1 MDSDFQQKQYQHHF
15 QGLQKEFHHQKQQ
28 LHSLTRFRSA
38 PTSYFASFLDAAD
51 AVTTSAGGAGGGGD
65 KGDFSNSRPLS
76 PETEN
81 IFARF
86 MSSMGDG
93 NNSSSN
99 KLSNIP
105 ENSQMQ
111 PESISMARV
120 KQEDDI
126 LPPNQQ
132 NNFNTAP
139 QMMYQ
144 SASKPPLA
152 NHHNLGSAEDKV
164 GMNSSPHMKTGISG
178 SNGFS
183 LARHSSSPAGFFA
196 DFNIDG
202 YGVTAHTRG
211 MGNYGDN
218 DRMNYSSGQPSS
230 TSGIVRQNSDVQGTL
245 MRMNSLEETKFN
257 INQNNASN
265 FTTGMPM
272 SSWEDS
278 ILSENFSSLDGGDDD
293 GRIFSEHNSSEN
305 QIGEKR
311 SRPRPLA
318 HHLSL
323 PNTSSELSSMENL
336 LHLQDGVLLRSRA
349 KRGCAT
355 HPRSIAER
363 VRRTKISERMRKLQD
378 LVPNMDKQTNTSDM
392 LDLAVDY
399 IKDLQMKVKHLHCIR
414 EKCTCPR

>member
-15 QGLQKEFHHQKQQ
+15 QGLQKEFHNQKQQ

-51 AVTTSAGGAGGGGD
+51 AVTTSAGGAGGAGGGD
-65 KGDFSNSRPLS
+65 EGYKGDFSNSRPLS

-93 NNSSSN
+93 NNSSAN
-99 KLSNIP
+99 KLSDIP

-111 PESISMARV
+111 PESMARV
-120 KQEDDI
+120 KQEDD
-126 LPPNQQ
+126 
-132 NNFNTAP
+132 FTTAP

-152 NHHNLGSAEDKV
+152 NHHNLGSAEAKV
-164 GMNSSPHMKTGISG
+164 VMNSTPHMKTGIGG

-202 YGVTAHTRG
+202 YDVTKG
-211 MGNYGDN
+211 MGNYGGN
-218 DRMNYSSGQPSS
+218 DQMNYSSGQPTS

-257 INQNNASN
+257 INQNKDSN
-265 FTTGMPM
+265 FTTGIPM

-278 ILSENFSSLDGGDDD
+278 ILSETFSSLDGGGDD

-323 PNTSSELSSMENL
+323 PNTSSELSSMDNQ